1 MRSRSNSLEDV
12 AKAKLAQ
19 QPTCS
24 RRRAAER
31 EEPSGRAGGRT
42 RHREPP
48 DDTGTV
54 QRNHK
59 SGRGSASSSAG
70 GNATQKEKVASG
82 KGRDLSRDDLLFLL
96 SMLEGELQ
104 VRWEVGTNSLGAVR
118 EIQLVE

>member
-1 MRSRSNSLEDV
+1 MRSRSNSLEDA
-12 AKAKLAQ
+12 AKAKLAEHRAR
-19 QPTCS
+19 S
-24 RRRAAER
+24 RRRVAER

-59 SGRGSASSSAG
+59 TGSGSTSTSTSTSGSSSSRKDKA
-70 GNATQKEKVASG
+70 ASG
-82 KGRDLSRDDLLFLL
+82 KGNLSRDDLLFLL

-104 VRWEVGTNSLGAVR
+104 VRRGQGCGAV
-118 EIQLVE
+118 